1 MGAEGFWGN
10 PEAAQQVFQRLKAA
24 KALVEPF
31 AQLVRQGE
39 DLKVLL
45 ECSRGE
51 GDAAMLAELARD
63 AEAFARGVEQFETK
77 TLFSDENDVRNA
89 YVVIHAGAG
98 GVDACDWVEILYRM
112 YLRWAERNGFKFEE
126 YERLPA
132 EEAGLR
138 HVTVRI
144 EGPYAFGSMKSEM
157 GVHRLV
163 RISPFD
169 ANKRRHTSFAS
180 VDVTPEFEESAIVI
194 NERDLKVDTYRSSGA
209 GGQHVNVTDS
219 AVRITHIPTGV
230 IVACQ
235 NERSQILN
243 RKVALKLLYAKLYR
257 MREAEREADLKQ
269 VYGEKGEIS
278 WGYQIRSYVLAPYQ
292 LIKDH
297 RTEVETGDVSS
308 VLDGDIARF
317 QEAYLRKRA
326 KKGK

>member
-1 MGAEGFWGN
+1 MAAEGFWGN
-10 PEAAQQVFQRLKAA
+10 PEAAQQVFLRLKAA
-24 KALVEPF
+24 KALVDPF
-31 AQLVRQGE
+31 AQLVRQGD
-39 DLKVLL
+39 DLRVLL

-51 GDAAMLAELARD
+51 SDMAMLAELGRD
-63 AEAFARGVEQFETK
+63 VEAFARGVEAFETK
-77 TLFSDENDVRNA
+77 TLFSDENDIRNA
-89 YVVIHAGAG
+89 YVAIHAGAG

-144 EGPYAFGSMKSEM
+144 EGPYAFGSMKSEL

-180 VDVTPEFEESAIVI
+180 VDVTPEFEEAVIVI
-194 NERDLKVDTYRSSGA
+194 NERDLKIDTYRSSGA

-219 AVRITHIPTGV
+219 AVRITHMPTGV

-297 RTEVETGDVSS
+297 RTEVETGDVNS
-308 VLDGDIARF
+308 VLDGDIAKF

-326 KKGK
+326 QKGK